1 MFRKAIGLTGAAGLA
16 LTLGT
21 AIQPAQAVQASQAAP
36 ATAAVPTT
44 AAGASGT
51 SAACVLAVGSFNAQW
66 GQNKQIV
73 TATTP
78 PTVGPALS
86 TSNIYQSPF
95 GIGVTPTTFSET
107 PMTGARMARVG
118 KIVMGG
124 YLYDSSAIV
133 RSDGSL
139 VRGSNVLKRYGGG
152 WGSLRFLVQ
161 ARYKATAASKPSR
174 TTLYA
179 QDASGRFGRWTDL
192 GTGFRNTGYVGGLST
207 MKAFALIAT
216 TATYD
221 MFLVNNRA
229 GGLYTLKIPT
239 TSPLKPV
246 ATPVRTSSWQSFE
259 KMIAAPCGTGSVVLA
274 IDRDNGGYWLYTV
287 GHANGTKTVIKGL
300 GRSTL
305 SWGDFDHF
313 RFAPAYDPLSGG

>member
-21 AIQPAQAVQASQAAP
+21 AIQPAQAVQTSQ
-36 ATAAVPTT
+36 T
-44 AAGASGT
+44 
-51 SAACVLAVGSFNAQW
+51 AACVLALGSFNAQW

-73 TATTP
+73 TATAP
-78 PTVGPALS
+78 PTVGPVLN

-95 GIGVTPTTFSET
+95 GVGVTPTTFTET
-107 PMTGARMARVG
+107 PMTGGRTARVG

-152 WGSLRFLVQ
+152 WGGKRFLVQ
-161 ARYKATAASKPSR
+161 ARYKASAASKPSR

-179 QDASGRFGRWTDL
+179 QDTSGRFGRWTDL
-192 GTGFRNTGYVGGLST
+192 GTGFRNTGYVAGLST

-221 MFLVNNRA
+221 LFLVNNRA

-246 ATPVRTSSWQSFE
+246 ATPVRTSSWQVFE
-259 KMIAAPCGTGSVVLA
+259 KMIAAPCGTGSIVLA
-274 IDRDNGGYWLYTV
+274 MDYDTGKKYLYVV
-287 GHANGTKTVIKGL
+287 GHANGAKTAIRNL
-300 GRSTL
+300 GELTIN
-305 SWGDFDHF
+305 WGDFDHF
-313 RFAPAYDPLSGG
+313 RFAPAYDPLNGG

>member
-1 MFRKAIGLTGAAGLA
+1 MEG
-16 LTLGT
+16 
-21 AIQPAQAVQASQAAP
+21 P
-36 ATAAVPTT
+36 
-44 AAGASGT
+44 
-51 SAACVLAVGSFNAQW
+51 NA
-66 GQNKQIV
+66 
-73 TATTP
+73 
-78 PTVGPALS
+78 
-86 TSNIYQSPF
+86 
-95 GIGVTPTTFSET
+95 
-107 PMTGARMARVG
+107 
-118 KIVMGG
+118 
-124 YLYDSSAIV
+124 
-133 RSDGSL
+133 
-139 VRGSNVLKRYGGG
+139 
-152 WGSLRFLVQ
+152 
-161 ARYKATAASKPSR
+161 
-174 TTLYA
+174 
-179 QDASGRFGRWTDL
+179 FGRWTDL

-287 GHANGTKTVIKGL
+287 GHANGTKTMIKGL

-313 RFAPAYDPLSGG
+313 RFAPAYDPLNGG